1 MQTVGLRFGMGDFV
15 AGNYCIARPDN
26 PDHGINCACMDKYI
40 GQLRHLFKVDDL
52 RMQQRVDNV
61 VRLAL
66 ER

>member
-1 MQTVGLRFGMGDFV
+1 MNDLAEILLLIKLHHG
-15 AGNYCIARPDN
+15 DN